1 MCAAFDAAAT
11 CWSSWAQL
19 PPRAPSGAGQ
29 FGLAIVVGLVFAW
42 VVCRPERRPRLR
54 ILALAA
60 ALPAGA
66 VCYQILIG
74 LQAPNITQLV
84 RLWQEREY
92 LSQPPLVVAHDLLW
106 RATIALQYVGIS
118 ILPALPLLVA
128 AAHAYVGRSRL
139 KAKQILLLA
148 TLIGST
154 LCAVLLI
161 GGPLTG
167 QLDDD
172 GQRAWPPLGLWWY
185 LPVGLPDQLFRPLDL
200 AGLAAAAALGAVA
213 VVSARR
219 LWPIQRKSPELIL
232 LVATPACLLGLN
244 LLYVQFYDTYIVP
257 FVPFALLLLAV
268 QSREWSPSP
277 RVAVASTSVSLI
289 ALVLVSLWIRANFA
303 EQGTLWA
310 AAERLLKSGVPAA
323 EIWDSGYTQGTWQ
336 AYNGALDDWLAAGKP
351 GFELSLER
359 VGRDPFHD
367 PYRKWMET
375 RGRNAPYRVQ
385 LTPISEPGW
394 RLIARDHY
402 RNLRFP
408 AARGL
413 DV

>member
-1 MCAAFDAAAT
+1 MPVQIYLAGGLSTIFGYSLTLLQLSTVGMLALGLASFYGLARELGVTRWTSVAATLALLASPLVLRLGFSFMSDVHFLGWMLAALFLYVRGLRRRSDMLVFLGSIAAACAVGT
-11 CWSSWAQL
+11 
-19 PPRAPSGAGQ
+19 RQ

-74 LQAPNITQLV
+74 LQAPNITRLV

-172 GQRAWPPLGLWWY
+172 GQRRGPRWVCGGICRSGCLTSCFARSTWRASPLL
-185 LPVGLPDQLFRPLDL
+185 
-200 AGLAAAAALGAVA
+200 
-213 VVSARR
+213 RR
-219 LWPIQRKSPELIL
+219 W
-232 LVATPACLLGLN
+232 
-244 LLYVQFYDTYIVP
+244 VP
-257 FVPFALLLLAV
+257 
-268 QSREWSPSP
+268 
-277 RVAVASTSVSLI
+277 
-289 ALVLVSLWIRANFA
+289 
-303 EQGTLWA
+303 
-310 AAERLLKSGVPAA
+310 
-323 EIWDSGYTQGTWQ
+323 WQ
-336 AYNGALDDWLAAGKP
+336 W
-351 GFELSLER
+351 
-359 VGRDPFHD
+359 
-367 PYRKWMET
+367 
-375 RGRNAPYRVQ
+375 
-385 LTPISEPGW
+385 
-394 RLIARDHY
+394 
-402 RNLRFP
+402 
-408 AARGL
+408 
-413 DV
+413 